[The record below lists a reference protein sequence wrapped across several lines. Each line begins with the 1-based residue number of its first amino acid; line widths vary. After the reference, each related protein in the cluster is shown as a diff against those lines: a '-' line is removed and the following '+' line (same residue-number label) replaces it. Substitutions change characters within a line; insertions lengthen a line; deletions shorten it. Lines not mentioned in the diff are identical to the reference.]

1 VSERRPVSKRTTCR
15 AWHWGQIF
23 SGKYGETMG
32 NSMKNMK
39 MSRKI
44 TMIDGIHG
52 SFRAFFWDFLGCV

>member
-1 VSERRPVSKRTTCR
+1 
-15 AWHWGQIF
+15 
-23 SGKYGETMG
+23 MG

-52 SFRAFFWDFLGCV
+52 SFRAFFWDFLGTGEEERQAEVNKVSGGFP

>member
-1 VSERRPVSKRTTCR
+1 
-15 AWHWGQIF
+15 
-23 SGKYGETMG
+23 MG